1 MLGNWMV
8 RHVYPIRCALGYY
21 CLLRAYKISTSEKH
35 KEMFGIEIYMCLY
48 IIYMGPFIHRPV
60 LHLSVSAVP
69 YKVPCIVPLP
79 ALIQACLDAIQI
91 LSFFTLSLSHQ
102 FLAACMKY

>member
-48 IIYMGPFIHRPV
+48 IIYIWGPSFIDQCCICPCRQCHIKYLLV
-60 LHLSVSAVP
+60 L
-69 YKVPCIVPLP
+69 PCIARLP
-79 ALIQACLDAIQI
+79 ALIQ
-91 LSFFTLSLSHQ
+91 
-102 FLAACMKY
+102 

>member
-1 MLGNWMV
+1 MLGWMV

-48 IIYMGPFIHRPV
+48 II
-60 LHLSVSAVP
+60 
-69 YKVPCIVPLP
+69 
-79 ALIQACLDAIQI
+79 
-91 LSFFTLSLSHQ
+91 SL
-102 FLAACMKY
+102 FGWG